1 MTTYRV
7 KENLL
12 LVQKSIVPYTPNI
25 IAVTKYYDR
34 EAIID
39 AYDADL
45 RDFGESRAIDA
56 IEKIESLPG
65 EIRENSKFHFIGH
78 LQSNKVDKVV
88 KHFDII
94 QSVDS
99 IKLAK
104 AISESAQRMDK
115 VQTVLLQVNI
125 SGEVQKFGLEERELY
140 SKFQEIIK
148 LPNLKVEGLMCMAP
162 LDANDKE
169 IEAVFSKAN
178 QIKSELNDKHCM
190 NMQELSMGMSN
201 DYKIAVAQGA
211 TMIRLGRIL
220 FK

>member
-1 MTTYRV
+1 MTTYCV
-7 KENLL
+7 KQNLL

-25 IAVTKYYDR
+25 VAVTKYYDK

-39 AYDADL
+39 AYDAGL

-65 EIRENSKFHFIGH
+65 EIRKNSRFHFIGH
-78 LQSNKVDKVV
+78 LQSNKTDKVV

-99 IKLAK
+99 LKLAK
-104 AISESAQRMDK
+104 AISESAQKLDK
-115 VQTVLLQVNI
+115 IQKVLLQVNI
-125 SGEVQKFGLEERELY
+125 SEEVQKFGLKEGELY

-162 LDANDKE
+162 LNANDKE
-169 IEAVFSKAN
+169 IEAVFNKAN
-178 QIKSELNDKHCM
+178 QIKSELNNKHKM

>member
-39 AYDADL
+39 AYDAGL

-88 KHFDII
+88 RHFDII